1 MELSTIVLIALSL
14 AADAFAVSVTSG
26 LAIKHMKPNKALKIA
41 LFFGGFQALMPLIG
55 WGVGLSVTGFMTAID
70 HWIVFA
76 VLAFVGSKMIHEACQ
91 DDDCETAFNPLDNG
105 VLLTLAIVTSLDAL
119 AVGFGFA
126 VLKTDI
132 AHAASLIGLVTF
144 GLCFCGVFIGHRFGN
159 LFRNR
164 VEIVG
169 GVLLILIGSKILL
182 EHLTAPLV

>member
-1 MELSTIVLIALSL
+1 VELSTIVLIALSL
-14 AADAFAVSVTSG
+14 AADAFAVSITSG

-55 WGVGLSVTGFMTAID
+55 WCAGSVVTGFMTAID

-91 DDDCETAFNPLDNG
+91 DGDCEKAFNPLDNG
-105 VLLTLAIVTSLDAL
+105 VLLTLAIATSLDAL

-126 VLKTDI
+126 ILKSDI
-132 AHAASLIGLVTF
+132 THAATVIGFVTF
-144 GLCFCGVFIGHRFGN
+144 ALCFCGVFIGHRFGN
-159 LFRNR
+159 IFRNR

-169 GVLLILIGSKILL
+169 GVVLILIGGKILL
-182 EHLTAPLV
+182 DHVTAPLL